1 MLAFIWLLLLF
12 SRPRCSCRDE
22 DPRNSHVS
30 VFLRAQHT
38 ALGPIAFK
46 EAAVLAYF
54 LLLVLVWFFA
64 EPSFISG
71 WSGWFLLPGGG
82 EAVSEAT
89 PAILVLVLLLV
100 TPEHLRF
107 WPFIDEVDS
116 KSFRYLQIHELT
128 FKEIALRTPFP
139 APIMTWKTLSKVRQC
154 FLHTEISI
162 HMTTVHPMGTSHS
175 AGCWLRPGQGF

>member
-1 MLAFIWLLLLF
+1 MLAY
-12 SRPRCSCRDE
+12 C
-22 DPRNSHVS
+22 
-30 VFLRAQHT
+30 
-38 ALGPIAFK
+38 
-46 EAAVLAYF
+46 

-82 EAVSEAT
+82 EAVSEVLHCTVLYCALLYCTVSEAT

-116 KSFRYLQIHELT
+116 KSQVI
-128 FKEIALRTPFP
+128 
-139 APIMTWKTLSKVRQC
+139 
-154 FLHTEISI
+154 
-162 HMTTVHPMGTSHS
+162 
-175 AGCWLRPGQGF
+175 

>member
-1 MLAFIWLLLLF
+1 MVQILAFLWLLLLF
-12 SRPRCSCRDE
+12 TRPRCSCREE

-46 EAAVLAYF
+46 EAAVLAYC

-82 EAVSEAT
+82 EAVSE
-89 PAILVLVLLLV
+89 V
-100 TPEHLRF
+100 
-107 WPFIDEVDS
+107 
-116 KSFRYLQIHELT
+116 
-128 FKEIALRTPFP
+128 
-139 APIMTWKTLSKVRQC
+139 
-154 FLHTEISI
+154 
-162 HMTTVHPMGTSHS
+162 
-175 AGCWLRPGQGF
+175 